1 MLSEVISLLIGIVL
15 IGLVCWLLMYVI
27 DRLPM
32 DGRFR
37 QIARIL
43 VIVIAVLAIAQRLVV
58 LLEPMPPL

>member
-15 IGLVCWLLMYVI
+15 IGLVCWLLMFVI

-32 DGRFR
+32 EGRFK

-43 VIVIAVLAIAQRLVV
+43 VIIIAVLIFKPTGLFARSERVG
-58 LLEPMPPL
+58 